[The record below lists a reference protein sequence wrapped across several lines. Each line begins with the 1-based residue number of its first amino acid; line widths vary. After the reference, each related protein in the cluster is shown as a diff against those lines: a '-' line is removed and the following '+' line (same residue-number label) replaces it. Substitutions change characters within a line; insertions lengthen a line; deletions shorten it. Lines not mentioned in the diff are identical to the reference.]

1 MLKRVQKIPWA
12 NRSIVK
18 EWFEIVLMMISRW
31 EIEIRARSRLTDWC
45 LLAFSPQFTPFEVG
59 KNFFN
64 PSITDSSHFRFSFLA
79 TLGTLGANPICDKY
93 FDHPLYLK
101 THNYGFWKGFGE
113 IFFFLYSKLLVM
125 FVCKVFQNIC
135 KSHLPQNI
143 DWQIKYWDKIEEGDG
158 LFFREFQTQ
167 AVKPFNFNHVSTTSH
182 VSQIVVEIFG
192 RDDEA

>member
-1 MLKRVQKIPWA
+1 MKWELK
-12 NRSIVK
+12 VK
-18 EWFEIVLMMISRW
+18 AKDAEKSPKDPSSKPFNCERMVWVSFDDDTQVEGG
-31 EIEIRARSRLTDWC
+31 IEIRARSRLTDWC

-79 TLGTLGANPICDKY
+79 TLGTLGANPIGDRY

-135 KSHLPQNI
+135 KSHLPQNV
-143 DWQIKYWDKIEEGDG
+143 DWQIMYWDKIEEGNG
-158 LFFREFQTQ
+158 LF
-167 AVKPFNFNHVSTTSH
+167 
-182 VSQIVVEIFG
+182 SQRIP
-192 RDDEA
+192 DSSC